1 MSDRWSASSIDDWRA
16 RVESAYRQHGLR
28 ITGLLQGH
36 HRGSIVEDSIQEVFL
51 SLLARTEPIG
61 ADAEAMLSPSYLLV
75 CVRRAIARSQEGAKL
90 HAQRDREAITTGRLS
105 RVVTRDAVDPAHRR
119 EPEAD
124 TLGIDQAL
132 AALPPK
138 QRDLLMVL
146 LGHEHTNQVAAK
158 WLGVD
163 ANCVGAR
170 RHRAI
175 LRLRELLEEHDSE
188 DRCQAER
195 RTAPRRLRADGPASD
210 GSDCRH

>member
-1 MSDRWSASSIDDWRA
+1 MSDRWSACSIDDWRA
-16 RVESAYRQHGLR
+16 RVESAYRQHGAR
-28 ITGLLQGH
+28 IAGLLQGH
-36 HRGSIVEDSIQEVFL
+36 HRGSVVEDAIQEVFL
-51 SLLARTEPIG
+51 GLLARAEHAA

-75 CVRRAIARSQEGAKL
+75 CVRRAIARSQEGAKV
-90 HAQRDREAITTGRLS
+90 HAQLDREAVTTGRLG
-105 RVVTRDAVDPAHRR
+105 RMVTRDAVDPAHRR

-132 AALPPK
+132 SELPPK

-146 LGHEHTNQVAAK
+146 MGHEHTNQVAAK
-158 WLGVD
+158 WLGCD

-175 LRLRELLEEHDSE
+175 VRLRELLEERDPEERS
-188 DRCQAER
+188 RAER
-195 RTAPRRLRADGPASD
+195 RTAPRRLREDGPASD